1 MRLALAQLNPL
12 VGDLAGNGE
21 LILAASRQ
29 AAAQGADLVLT
40 PELSLWGYPP
50 RDLLLQPS
58 RLAAQASVLE
68 QLATDLAAHSPG
80 LAVLVGIAEPS
91 GSSATAAVA
100 GGWAR
105 RETGCSPG
113 P

>member
-29 AAAQGADLVLT
+29 AAGQGADLVLT

-50 RDLLLQPS
+50 RDLLLRPS
-58 RLAAQASVLE
+58 LIAKQGVVLDQLAAALAHELRLLVRPVGLVEQA
-68 QLATDLAAHSPG
+68 
-80 LAVLVGIAEPS
+80 
-91 GSSATAAVA
+91 
-100 GGWAR
+100 R
-105 RETGCSPG
+105 
-113 P
+113 